1 MQVADIAAAHHD
13 GTAGTSDALQHQSRP
28 RNVGLHFFHRHFS
41 PSTSSQGNRDA
52 LTSFA
57 ISGRCVKLLR
67 RAVERTKILVKRA
80 AEWVPSDIRQEM
92 AALTQV
98 TNLSHSLVTTRR
110 REDVDAVDD
119 VYADYELRMNVFEL
133 LSENECFRE
142 K

>member
-1 MQVADIAAAHHD
+1 M
-13 GTAGTSDALQHQSRP
+13 
-28 RNVGLHFFHRHFS
+28 
-41 PSTSSQGNRDA
+41 
-52 LTSFA
+52 
-57 ISGRCVKLLR
+57 
-67 RAVERTKILVKRA
+67 KRA

-98 TNLSHSLVTTRR
+98 PNLSHSLVTTRR

-119 VYADYELRMNVFEL
+119 VYYELRMNVFEL